1 MVTWTDLYLHQTV
14 ASGTLD
20 RPHMVDLDYVD
31 ELGCERVVQMMV
43 DAFDVSHE
51 AHHVRH
57 LRLVGSRN
65 SSVDFVLDP
74 CIRPDTLFIIVI
86 VTTSVRFVKKSVG
99 WGSRRRG
106 VGCGLGRG
114 LMGYAPSPEI
124 FIFHF
129 KIVHSAGSTV
139 LFAIKCTITFVRH
152 HAFS

>member
-1 MVTWTDLYLHQTV
+1 VVTWTDLYLHQTV

-74 CIRPDTLFIIVI
+74 CIRSDTSLSSLSQPVFDL
-86 VTTSVRFVKKSVG
+86 SKKQWGGGRGAQG
-99 WGSRRRG
+99 WG
-106 VGCGLGRG
+106 VAWGR
-114 LMGYAPSPEI
+114 GYAPSPEI
-124 FIFHF
+124 IYFFSF
-129 KIVHSAGSTV
+129 QNS
-139 LFAIKCTITFVRH
+139 LFW
-152 HAFS
+152 